1 MYTLE
6 MMFEIWDDDNG
17 ECIEIGADRDGLDC
31 IEIRV
36 KNDGKLGDRI
46 ILSYEQAALLV
57 EAIQKLLENYK

>member
-17 ECIEIGADRDGLDC
+17 ECIEIGPDRDGLDC